1 MATRSKKDSVP
12 SYQPQEPDD
21 NEPSR
26 NDILDRYGLGTKEGE
41 ADETDEEREMREWE
55 EAQERKLNGETAG
68 PSDGAPPPSQ
78 LPVTQPH
85 GEVMGPGGGDEDD
98 APAVVNLPAHADR
111 HGYVA
116 MPSFTPPASEDPRER
131 LDHYLQGIGQVEY
144 AAKSN
149 EQRVQQQRLLTL
161 GEYIQAMKEE
171 RAWEVGGY
179 QTLGDLLFEH
189 FRIRKDYANKV
200 VRAMPVVRALVS
212 VTTMDLKE
220 RQLRVLVPVQKD
232 HGDDAVRKVWEEAS
246 RRGKLT
252 EKTLEQAAKFL
263 GFGSPE
269 PVDSKITESARRLLP
284 AASAGSKPKVNGVPS
299 GDSGGVGGP
308 KRLAPEVFERIQAL
322 RSTNEEQARLEVK
335 ELRATLD
342 ELCRELGIDV
352 PPAGG

>member
-1 MATRSKKDSVP
+1 MSRSKKDSVP

-26 NDILDRYGLGTKEGE
+26 NDILDRYGLGTREEERG
-41 ADETDEEREMREWE
+41 ETDEEREMREWE
-55 EAQERKLNGETAG
+55 EAQERKLNGEAG
-68 PSDGAPPPSQ
+68 DVSGGAPATSQ
-78 LPVTQPH
+78 LPATQH
-85 GEVMGPGGGDEDD
+85 DGEVVGVGEGREDD
-98 APAVVNLPAHADR
+98 VAVVVNLPAHADQ
-111 HGYVA
+111 HGYVT
-116 MPSFTPPASEDPRER
+116 MPSFKAPTSDDPKER

-171 RAWEVGGY
+171 RVWEAGGY
-179 QTLGDLLFEH
+179 DTLGDLLFEH

-200 VRAMPVVRALVS
+200 VRAMPVVRALAS

-232 HGDDAVRKVWEEAS
+232 HGDEAVRKVWEEAS

-269 PVDSKITESARRLLP
+269 PVDAKISEKAQGSAP
-284 AASAGSKPKVNGVPS
+284 AVSTGREPKVNGVPS
-299 GDSGGVGGP
+299 GDGGGVGVSR
-308 KRLAPEVFERIQAL
+308 RLTPEVFERIQAL
-322 RSTNEEQARLEVK
+322 RSTNEEQAKLEVK
-335 ELRATLD
+335 ELRAALD
-342 ELCRELGIDV
+342 ELCRELGIDA
-352 PPAGG
+352 PSAGT